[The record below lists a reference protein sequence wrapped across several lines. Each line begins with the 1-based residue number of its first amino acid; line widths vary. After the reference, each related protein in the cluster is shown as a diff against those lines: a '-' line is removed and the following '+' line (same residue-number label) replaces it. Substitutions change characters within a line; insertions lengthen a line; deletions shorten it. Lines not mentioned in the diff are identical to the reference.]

1 MASNHLPTYPP
12 FVQQQQQLHMQQQFP
27 HQYDAYQPSND
38 ALYYNSSLP
47 ESQHPSYLSSER
59 PLPYPML
66 SKSSIRSEGTDRTA
80 AEGDSN
86 VVLSSSLP
94 TPEKEPGFFR
104 SVLPSSMACRLYL
117 LSVLL
122 ETIVDLA
129 IEADILVL
137 LNRNIPS
144 SSDGEDNLSVSRLP
158 VYLVV
163 FALAHLFQL
172 ILAIDA
178 VHARNTLQFI
188 FLTIFNG
195 LLLMYSVIQKSEIL
209 SAVPSTTTGITDISV
224 NALTTIIP
232 VVIGVAEVAYIA
244 LGLKIYREFG
254 WQVYKLLGA
263 DRSVKRMYMHF
274 QIFICLTK
282 FDVFFWIGFSVQ
294 WIFLVL
300 KSNDAEYYITVAA
313 LPLSLLLL
321 IEGHMAARYESK
333 WLMISFMSGC
343 VAACCYFVYKLYKIL
358 RFKDDLDLKPVFK
371 TLTVFS
377 SIATVLLVV
386 TFAWGWIV
394 MRNFGAGL
402 KFHMT
407 KHKKGGSSVS
417 LGRSG
422 TQLRHHRA
430 SHYELGG
437 NNPNRMSID

>member
-1 MASNHLPTYPP
+1 
-12 FVQQQQQLHMQQQFP
+12 
-27 HQYDAYQPSND
+27 
-38 ALYYNSSLP
+38 
-47 ESQHPSYLSSER
+47 
-59 PLPYPML
+59 ML
-66 SKSSIRSEGTDRTA
+66 SKSSIRSEVTDRTA
-80 AEGDSN
+80 TEGDSN
-86 VVLSSSLP
+86 LALSSTIP
-94 TPEKEPGFFR
+94 TPEKETGFWR
-104 SVLPSSMACRLYL
+104 NLLPSSMACRLYL
-117 LSVLL
+117 ASVLL

-137 LNRNIPS
+137 LNRTIPTS
-144 SSDGEDNLSVSRLP
+144 SSGQGDNLSLSRLP

-188 FLTIFNG
+188 FLTIFNA

-209 SAVPSTTTGITDISV
+209 SAIPSTTTGITDISV

-232 VVIGVAEVAYIA
+232 IVIAVAQVAYIA

-300 KSNDAEYYITVAA
+300 KSNDVEYYITVAA

-343 VAACCYFVYKLYKIL
+343 VAACCYFVYKLYKIV

-377 SIATVLLVV
+377 SIATVLLVI

-407 KHKKGGSSVS
+407 KHRKGASSAS
-417 LGRSG
+417 LGRSA
-422 TQLRHHRA
+422 TTLRHQRA

-437 NNPNRMSID
+437 TNPNRMSID